1 MPEILET
8 HLALV
13 ILFYFSILFVVYYFH
28 RVVGKPELHFHRNE
42 KNLRLLS
49 SLSMLRERYFPT
61 VWCFNRHL
69 MLVLIL
75 YRDYR
80 SKAYVY
86 DEMEELKMKDGGI
99 TGLAWTGLPPAG
111 SKTAKTIV
119 VIFHT
124 ISGDEQDV
132 KKTLHYIKTTLD
144 CIVVVC
150 IRRGHG
156 NLPLPTP
163 VFNTMGSTS
172 DLKEQLAHIQK
183 RFPKSILFGVGISAG
198 SGLLARYL
206 GESGSK
212 SVFRAAVAI
221 SPAYDIEKA
230 FHRIHP
236 VYSKLMGQR
245 LVGYFLKRHYES
257 LSQLPGYLHVSESK
271 SIGEFQ
277 DRLHLLSGFD
287 SQKEYYEESN
297 PINVVKN
304 IKTSLLILNSKDDP
318 ICVDLNVLE
327 NLHWLESLPNT
338 ILVRTKR
345 GSHIAFYEGIKAK
358 SWSDRLICEYFSQFS
373 N

>member
-1 MPEILET
+1 MPELNDST
-8 HLALV
+8 LAVVSL
-13 ILFYFSILFVVYYFH
+13 LYFTILFVVYYFH
-28 RVVGKPELHFHRNE
+28 KVVSKPAVHFQRNE
-42 KNLRLLS
+42 INCSLLS
-49 SLSMLRERYFPT
+49 NFSILKENYFPT
-61 VWCFNRHL
+61 LWCFNRHL
-69 MLVLIL
+69 MLILLL

-80 SKAYVY
+80 SKPYIY
-86 DEMEELKMKDGGI
+86 DKIEELRMKDGGI
-99 TGLAWTGLPPAG
+99 TGLVWTGLAPED
-111 SKTAKTIV
+111 SKLAKPIV

-132 KKTLHYIKTTLD
+132 KNTLHHIKTTLD

-156 NLPLPTP
+156 HLPLSTP
-163 VFNTMGSTS
+163 VINTMGSTS
-172 DLKEQLAHIQK
+172 DLKEQLAHIRK
-183 RFPKSILFGVGISAG
+183 RFPNSILFGVGISAG

-206 GESGSK
+206 GESGSS

-236 VYSKLMGQR
+236 MYSKLMGQR
-245 LVGYFLKRHYES
+245 LIDYFLERHYES

-277 DRLHLLSGFD
+277 DRLHLLAGFE
-287 SQKEYYEESN
+287 SRKEYYAESN

-304 IKTSLLILNSKDDP
+304 IETSLLILNSKDDP
-318 ICVDLNVLE
+318 ICVDLNVIE

-345 GSHIAFYEGIKAK
+345 GSHIAFYEGIKAR
-358 SWSDRLICEYFSQFS
+358 SWSDRLICEYFSLFLA
-373 N
+373 